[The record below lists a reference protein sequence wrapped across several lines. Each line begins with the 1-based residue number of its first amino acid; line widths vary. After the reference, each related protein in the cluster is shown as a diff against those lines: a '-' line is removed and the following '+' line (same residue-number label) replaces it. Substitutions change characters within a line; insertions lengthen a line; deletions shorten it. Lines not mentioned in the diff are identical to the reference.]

1 MLERALATGRSPAL
15 AEALCASGAALVAPE
30 LAAGL
35 SPGRDW
41 LIGVALLTLVDGVGR
56 PAAPLLVPL
65 VADLGA
71 AGLVLVALGRTAEAT
86 EDLPEVTGR
95 RGAADLE
102 AGVVEAAFAGDARL
116 GAADFDGD
124 DATDRRLAGAV
135 PTDEATDEAIEERD
149 TSEGR
154 DAGREGG
161 RMVLLSGLLERP
173 MLGKPLRDSV
183 LGSLR
188 SEEEA
193 GAAPDALVRTCGVD
207 GGPRSVVAGGETSRE
222 GSPTWLPADCSCSI
236 VYGSTVTSPSASSS
250 STSNSSSGRTS
261 I

>member
-1 MLERALATGRSPAL
+1 MLERALVTGRNPAL
-15 AEALCASGAALVAPE
+15 AEALCASGAAFVAPE

-56 PAAPLLVPL
+56 PAVPLVVPL

-71 AGLVLVALGRTAEAT
+71 VGLVVLALGRTAEAT
-86 EDLPEVTGR
+86 EDLPDVTGR
-95 RGAADLE
+95 RGAAGLE

-116 GAADFDGD
+116 GAADLDGD

-135 PTDEATDEAIEERD
+135 PIEEATDEAIEERD

-154 DAGREGG
+154 DPGREGG

-173 MLGKPLRDSV
+173 MLGMPLRDSL

-193 GAAPDALVRTCGVD
+193 AGAPDAVVRTCGVD
-207 GGPRSVVAGGETSRE
+207 GGPRSVVPRGETSLE
-222 GSPTWLPADCSCSI
+222 KSPSRLPADCSCSI
-236 VYGSTVTSPSASSS
+236 VYGSTVSSPSASSS
-250 STSNSSSGRTS
+250 STSYSSSGRTS